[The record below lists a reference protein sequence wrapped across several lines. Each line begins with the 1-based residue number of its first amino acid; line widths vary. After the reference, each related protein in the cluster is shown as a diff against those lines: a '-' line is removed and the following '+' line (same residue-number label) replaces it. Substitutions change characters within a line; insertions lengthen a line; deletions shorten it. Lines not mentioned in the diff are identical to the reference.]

1 MQDVLYAMHGIS
13 ACAGMTL
20 GTFFAD
26 HVFIYA
32 LNSPILTRIHGR
44 CLVPACPF
52 LPHGVL
58 AMTATHRLLLS
69 ALFAATTWFSLP
81 AQAAEPMA
89 NPRAI
94 VKEDASP
101 HDFATTVSRL
111 KAQLA
116 KDGWNLLTEIDLGG
130 RIAKRGV
137 QLPGGLVILELT
149 SGGSTIPLL
158 KNEATRYVAGMMP
171 CGVSVYALD
180 NGQVMVSRMNAGLM
194 LGAMEPQVADVLG
207 KSMAKLDAS
216 IAAALSKE

>member
-1 MQDVLYAMHGIS
+1 
-13 ACAGMTL
+13 MTS
-20 GTFFAD
+20 
-26 HVFIYA
+26 I
-32 LNSPILTRIHGR
+32 
-44 CLVPACPF
+44 
-52 LPHGVL
+52 
-58 AMTATHRLLLS
+58 HRLLVS
-69 ALFAATTWFSLP
+69 ALFAATTWSILP
-81 AQAAEPMA
+81 AQAAEPVA

-94 VKEDASP
+94 VKEDPSP

-216 IAAALSKE
+216 IAAALAKE